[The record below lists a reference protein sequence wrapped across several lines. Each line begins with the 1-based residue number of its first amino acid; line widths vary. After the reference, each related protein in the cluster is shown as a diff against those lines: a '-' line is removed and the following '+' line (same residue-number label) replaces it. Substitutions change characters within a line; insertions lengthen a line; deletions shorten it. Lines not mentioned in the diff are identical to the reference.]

1 MQLGRPVATG
11 VVVEQTTRI
20 EEERARDVPAPE
32 AKQGRGG
39 DARAPGAPAVE
50 VPSGVAGR

>member
-11 VVVEQTTRI
+11 VVEEAREEKAAERVEVAPRPK
-20 EEERARDVPAPE
+20 EVPAPV
-32 AKQGRGG
+32 
-39 DARAPGAPAVE
+39 VE

>member
-11 VVVEQTTRI
+11 VVVERAARI
-20 EEERARDVPAPE
+20 EEERGREMAAPE
-32 AKQGRGG
+32 AKQDRGG
-39 DARAPGAPAVE
+39 EPRASGATEVE